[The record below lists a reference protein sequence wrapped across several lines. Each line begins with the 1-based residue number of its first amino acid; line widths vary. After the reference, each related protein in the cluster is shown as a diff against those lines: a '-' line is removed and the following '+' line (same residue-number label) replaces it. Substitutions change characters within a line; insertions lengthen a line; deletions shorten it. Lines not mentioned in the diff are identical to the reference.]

1 MCSYFLPGRILRTR
15 LAKAAKR
22 GVKVRLILAGPS
34 DVKLAKY
41 AERYLYDLMLKN
53 GFEIYEYQ
61 PTVLHA
67 KMMVVDNHWVTIGS
81 YNVNNV
87 SAYASVELNLDVR
100 NKPFASSVQQMMDT
114 IIKNDCVRVTNKNFI
129 SNTGF
134 LKRFL
139 QKSAYEIVR
148 VIINL
153 STFYF
158 KHE

>member
-1 MCSYFLPGRILRTR
+1 M
-15 LAKAAKR
+15 
-22 GVKVRLILAGPS
+22 KVRLILAGPS